1 MNNLFNNYDSENDER
16 LDKKFS
22 YNYQVIKNV
31 YPKVSELPEDEVREI
46 IRKYYDTTGTHEESM
61 QAVMNYIHEKEPEW
75 KRLYFKGETL
85 DNGSRIQPITESQK
99 KEAEALARQIR
110 PEMPNMFTD
119 NMAQDTADMVYGAGR
134 AINGMTGSGLDYLG
148 DKYGIDTRMSGYL
161 TQKDEE
167 GTGELVRH
175 LGNRALMADYK
186 EIVKNIMKK
195 AYEDYPVVKIGDAAG
210 TLHAAKKEMDKA
222 NLINSDNYYHRL
234 GMCLNGQKG
243 LDSAIYSLGW
253 GLLKEGYDIARK
265 TYNGNN
271 LADTLTDSFKDMQN
285 NVEGLRY
292 GLTNP
297 DKSCRIWLNDL
308 DINTNSW
315 KNR

>member
-1 MNNLFNNYDSENDER
+1 MNNLFQNNYESENDR
-16 LDKKFS
+16 KLDRKFS
-22 YNYQVIKNV
+22 YNYNDFLGGYGNKQNT
-31 YPKVSELPEDEVREI
+31 SSS
-46 IRKYYDTTGTHEESM
+46 T
-61 QAVMNYIHEKEPEW
+61 
-75 KRLYFKGETL
+75 
-85 DNGSRIQPITESQK
+85 IQPMTGQERQRAK
-99 KEAEALARQIR
+99 TLASQIR
-110 PEMPNMFTD
+110 PEIPNTYTD
-119 NMAQDTADMVYGAGR
+119 YLVQNTADMLYGAGR
-134 AINGMTGSGLDYLG
+134 TLNGLTGGGLDYLG
-148 DKYGIDTRMSGYL
+148 DRYGIDTRMSGYL
-161 TQKDEE
+161 AQKDKE
-167 GTGELVRH
+167 GTGELARH
-175 LGNRALMADYK
+175 LGNRDIIADYK

-210 TLHAAKKEMDKA
+210 TLYAAKKEMDKA

-315 KNR
+315 KTDE